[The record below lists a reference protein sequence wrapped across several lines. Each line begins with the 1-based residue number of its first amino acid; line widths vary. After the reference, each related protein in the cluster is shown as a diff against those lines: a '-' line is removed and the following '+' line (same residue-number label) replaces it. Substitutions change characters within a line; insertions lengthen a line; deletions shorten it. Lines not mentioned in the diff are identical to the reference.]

1 MDLDAR
7 ERALVDLGRALEAE
21 RYEFVTVT
29 PETHARVRA
38 RDHRLGASLRDVFGW
53 SRAFARDAMA
63 PHLFELLRRAGA
75 VVESRG
81 LYRST
86 VRVSSLGGR
95 LFMHSSHPTTDP
107 SAVFFGPDTYRF
119 CAAIGRAGLRARRAI
134 DVGCGTGAGGLVAI
148 AERVVLGDVNDEALA
163 FARVNAALAGA
174 THAEVVRSDVLSGV
188 DGEMDLVLANPPYLH
203 DELGR
208 TYRDGGGELGE
219 ALSLRIVAEAAERL
233 GAGGTL
239 LLYTGSAIV
248 DGDDVF
254 RRKATLLLERAGM
267 SFTYDELDPDVFG
280 EELSRPAYARV
291 DRIAAVLLR
300 AHKG

>member
-1 MDLDAR
+1 
-7 ERALVDLGRALEAE
+7 
-21 RYEFVTVT
+21 
-29 PETHARVRA
+29 
-38 RDHRLGASLRDVFGW
+38 
-53 SRAFARDAMA
+53 MA

-219 ALSLRIVAEAAERL
+219 ALSLRIVTEAAERL